1 MQKHNII
8 FWICLSVSVGLLVG
22 GFFTPPQGVIDGS
35 VLTAVG
41 LLFLF
46 ASLGQL
52 PLLIQGRSV
61 ELKHGD
67 THLTLSDDD

>member
-1 MQKHNII
+1 MEKHNIV
-8 FWICLSVSVGLLVG
+8 FWICLTVSVGLLVG

-52 PLLIQGRSV
+52 PLLIRGRSV
-61 ELKHGD
+61 ELKHGE
-67 THLTLSDDD
+67 THLTLSDED

>member
-1 MQKHNII
+1 MEKHNLV
-8 FWICLSVSVGLLVG
+8 FWICLTVSVGLLVG

-52 PLLIQGRSV
+52 PLLIRGRSV
-61 ELKHGD
+61 ELKHGE
-67 THLTLSDDD
+67 THLTLSDED

>member
-1 MQKHNII
+1 MEKHNIV